1 MTVFAGCAGAPSAS
15 PGGTETT
22 GGSPTA
28 PAAAG
33 ECPASDTPVELDYW
47 SWGDG
52 YADAAALWNSTHPEI
67 QVTYSD
73 IPVGNSGGYQ
83 KMFNAV
89 KAGTAPDIGFLEFD
103 NIAAFGSQDY
113 LADVSQYV
121 TADEM
126 GDFVKPVMQQV
137 SLGTDG
143 AMFSVPIGG
152 GPMALIYRQDLFT
165 EHGIEVPTTWAEF
178 EAAAAKVKAEV
189 PGSTLVN
196 FDGYGNANWF
206 AGLASQN
213 KGQWFATEGDGWK
226 VSVND
231 AGSKGVAELWQR
243 MLTDKTASDLAT
255 FSPAWSSALAKG
267 EIWSWPTA
275 VWGAGVVKS
284 SAPDTS
290 GNWAVAPLPVWN
302 AGEEVSAV
310 WGGGGLSVFKTSEHP
325 CEAARF
331 ALWMGTSPDALK
343 ILNKAIGIYPTTNT
357 LLADPLFAQP
367 DPFFGDQKI
376 FDVFRRAS
384 EVTPDF
390 TWGPSMTGT
399 YQSITDAFANAK
411 TSGTS
416 LADALDEAQQSVVT
430 AMQKDGFTVTQ

>member
-143 AMFSVPIGG
+143 VFLARVSIDVAVPDEI
-152 GPMALIYRQDLFT
+152 I
-165 EHGIEVPTTWAEF
+165 
-178 EAAAAKVKAEV
+178 EAASVDGAGGLRTFASIGLPLMGPGLLTIFLFQFVVIWNNFMLPLIMLNDSSLYPVTLGLYNWNGQFIQDPTLATSVLIGAFLSVV
-189 PGSTLVN
+189 PVIVGFLLLQRFWST
-196 FDGYGNANWF
+196 
-206 AGLASQN
+206 GLAQ
-213 KGQWFATEGDGWK
+213 GG
-226 VSVND
+226 
-231 AGSKGVAELWQR
+231 
-243 MLTDKTASDLAT
+243 
-255 FSPAWSSALAKG
+255 
-267 EIWSWPTA
+267 
-275 VWGAGVVKS
+275 VKS
-284 SAPDTS
+284 
-290 GNWAVAPLPVWN
+290 
-302 AGEEVSAV
+302 
-310 WGGGGLSVFKTSEHP
+310 
-325 CEAARF
+325 
-331 ALWMGTSPDALK
+331 
-343 ILNKAIGIYPTTNT
+343 
-357 LLADPLFAQP
+357 
-367 DPFFGDQKI
+367 
-376 FDVFRRAS
+376 
-384 EVTPDF
+384 
-390 TWGPSMTGT
+390 
-399 YQSITDAFANAK
+399 
-411 TSGTS
+411 
-416 LADALDEAQQSVVT
+416 
-430 AMQKDGFTVTQ
+430 